1 MTGAANAAALTASQQ
16 AASANPKGGGFNL
29 FGADGFTFKDL
40 LDVINPLQQL
50 PIVGTIYRHL
60 TGDHISPFSRV
71 LGGFLI
77 GGPIGAAASAVNAV
91 VEQASGKDVGE
102 QVLAAFQGNSAADS
116 VAGQVAA
123 AASPTA
129 AGETA
134 VAQTVRPGGWIINAA
149 YGNRGSAV
157 AAQVV
162 ALQDAVESP
171 SASPVPT
178 APRPRPGGWMINA
191 AYGNFG
197 PVGRQ
202 LAGAA
207 AAAQPIDVSA

>member
-1 MTGAANAAALTASQQ
+1 MTGAANAAALPASQQ
-16 AASANPKGGGFNL
+16 AGAADPKGGGFKL

-129 AGETA
+129 AYALAFTGNGSE
-134 VAQTVRPGGWIINAA
+134 GGK
-149 YGNRGSAV
+149 
-157 AAQVV
+157 
-162 ALQDAVESP
+162 P
-171 SASPVPT
+171 ST
-178 APRPRPGGWMINA
+178 KIR
-191 AYGNFG
+191 
-197 PVGRQ
+197 
-202 LAGAA
+202 
-207 AAAQPIDVSA
+207 